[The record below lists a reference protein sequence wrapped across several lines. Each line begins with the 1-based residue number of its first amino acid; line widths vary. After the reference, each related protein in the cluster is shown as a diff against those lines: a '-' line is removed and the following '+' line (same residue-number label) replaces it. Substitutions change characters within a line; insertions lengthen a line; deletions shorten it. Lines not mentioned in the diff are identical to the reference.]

1 MARRMS
7 ALHQPHDKLFQAGFR
22 IPANAAAFL
31 RGQLPPAVSARI
43 AWSKLKHVPGHF
55 VDGKMAKAES
65 DLLFRVPFDQQSA
78 FLYILFEHQHDKD
91 PWIALRL
98 LRYMLE
104 IWREF
109 LAKNPGATKL
119 PVILPVVLAQNST
132 IWSIATRFSEL
143 FDHGA
148 NESLQAFVPDFTFR
162 LIQLAEIPFEKIQ
175 GTETGIMVLRT
186 LKARQTRQLLAEEVW
201 DEALLARLPQPILRL
216 IFYYILDSED
226 IDKETFRNKVISLET
241 SKLKKSA
248 MTLAEQLHEE
258 GLQQGMQQGMQRG
271 QVLSNQKS
279 ILEALKLR
287 FKRVP
292 AGLREEI
299 QRISDLGK
307 LQSLLRAAI
316 TSPTLDDF
324 AEAL

>member
-1 MARRMS
+1 
-7 ALHQPHDKLFQAGFR
+7 LFQAGFR

-65 DLLFRVPFDQQSA
+65 DLLFRVPFDRQSA

-132 IWSIATRFSEL
+132 VWSIATRFSEL
-143 FDHGA
+143 FDLGA
-148 NESLQAFVPDFTFR
+148 NDSLEAFIPDFTFS

-175 GTETGIMVLRT
+175 GTDTGIMVLRT
-186 LKARQTRQLLAEEVW
+186 LKARQEPA
-201 DEALLARLPQPILRL
+201 
-216 IFYYILDSED
+216 
-226 IDKETFRNKVISLET
+226 
-241 SKLKKSA
+241 
-248 MTLAEQLHEE
+248 TL
-258 GLQQGMQQGMQRG
+258 GQRG
-271 QVLSNQKS
+271 VGRS
-279 ILEALKLR
+279 AP
-287 FKRVP
+287 FTP
-292 AGLREEI
+292 AAAYPTFDFLLHSGLR
-299 QRISDLGK
+299 GH
-307 LQSLLRAAI
+307 
-316 TSPTLDDF
+316 
-324 AEAL
+324 